1 MFGSDLPKVDGENEK
16 YDYKNVSREFL
27 KNYFTLFGPNC
38 DLFYDHFLS
47 IYILLLGGCRA
58 RPANRSKAGLARIPI
73 INRYGSGELHSGQD
87 GRRAD
92 PILPFGNTSLIY
104 NGL

>member
-27 KNYFTLFGPNC
+27 KNYFTLFGSNC

-47 IYILLLGGCRA
+47 NYILLLGGCRRRRA
-58 RPANRSKAGLARIPI
+58 FERFAGLARIPI
-73 INRYGSGELHSGQD
+73 INRYGSG
-87 GRRAD
+87 
-92 PILPFGNTSLIY
+92 
-104 NGL
+104 